1 MRSHDEVMRSVPIIR
16 VLIKRALLSAALAVI
31 FFASTFAATEQP
43 RVSLARVDRIEMGNQ
58 GATLDVMLD
67 VRNPTGVDLSLN
79 SLKFQCDFDQVG
91 RTTGSST
98 HAVNVPSNDHALVPV
113 KLLVGNDSL
122 MALINLM
129 ATGSRSVGYRLNGTA
144 EIGPMM
150 LDVPFSQS
158 GRISLPH

>member
-1 MRSHDEVMRSVPIIR
+1 MKTVYLIIR
-16 VLIKRALLSAALAVI
+16 ALFQRIALSAAFALMLA
-31 FFASTFAATEQP
+31 ASAMAATEPP
-43 RVSLARVDRIEMGNQ
+43 RVSIARVDHIQMNNQ

-79 SLKFQCDFDQVG
+79 SLTFQCDFDQVG

-98 HAVNVPSNDHALVPV
+98 KPVNVPSNAHALVPV

-122 MALINLM
+122 MALINLI
-129 ATGSRSVGYRLNGTA
+129 ATGSRSVGYKLNGTA

-150 LDVPFSQS
+150 LDVPFTQR
-158 GRISLPH
+158 GRINLPH